1 MPKLFAH
8 SSGPDS
14 QPPSPDLIA
23 IAAMLNEA
31 AQALRAVGRPFEAEK
46 EPEKETAARDE
57 IRCYRFSP
65 LAICCE
71 QELFEDQGAENLQ
84 EVLFNACSSLTAF
97 TALLERIDPEAEL
110 DGVVLHLLARELK
123 RVGDLLFKI
132 QDAYSTVELVDA

>member
-1 MPKLFAH
+1 MFTSHQLKPP
-8 SSGPDS
+8 SS
-14 QPPSPDLIA
+14 QPPSPDFIA

-31 AQALRAVGRPFEAEK
+31 AQALRAAGRSSEVEN
-46 EPEKETAARDE
+46 EPEKETAPRDE
-57 IRCYRFSP
+57 IRRYRFP
-65 LAICCE
+65 RLAVQCE

-84 EVLFNACSSLTAF
+84 EVLFNACSSLKAF

-132 QDAYSTVELVDA
+132 QDAYSTVERVEA